1 MEMSDGNDDGNNP
14 GLSGRVVDLE
24 IAVAELK
31 IDLKWIKMFVA
42 PTSLISFISLLL
54 LVARSQIG

>member
-1 MEMSDGNDDGNNP
+1 MSDGNDDGNNP